1 MLESESIMESLFIGQ
16 LQKLGY
22 ESAGIHDESQFLRN
36 LKEQLEDFNDTVFTD
51 NEFKRILNHLNS
63 GNRYTKASNLRDRFL
78 LKRDE
83 VSVVNDQE
91 NLKNPSETY
100 IKFLN
105 TDKWCQNNYQVARQ
119 MRVQGTFGNRYDVTL
134 LINGL
139 PLVQIELKKRG
150 VELKEAFNQINRYR
164 AHSYPCTLFEHIQIF
179 VISNGV
185 NTKYF
190 ANNPL
195 HGFEKTFFW
204 TDENNNK
211 ITNLEQFTDIFLEP
225 CHISKMIAKY
235 IVLSEDK
242 NMPMILR
249 PYQYYAVEKII
260 EKVENCTKNGYVW
273 HTTGS
278 GKTLTSFKASQVIKD
293 LPDVKKV
300 LFVVDRK
307 DLDTQTVKKFNEYC
321 EGSVDSTENTK
332 ELVKQLEDE
341 NRKLIVT
348 TIQKLDLAISKE
360 NYNKQFE
367 FLKDKKIVII
377 FDECHRSQFGKTHAN
392 IKRFFNNTQ
401 LFGFT
406 GTPIFEENRTGGVT
420 TADVFDK
427 CLHKYV
433 ITDAISDNNVLGFSV
448 EYIGKYVIKD
458 ENSLFNEDIEVD
470 IDNKKLLES
479 DKRIETI
486 VDYILRAHKNKTK
499 NIFNAILATDKIEIL
514 KKYYKLFKTKQHDLK
529 IAAIFSFQVNEERS
543 DFLDIDAFASGKEDK
558 NSRDFLED
566 CIKDYNDIFKTN
578 CSTELFYNYFK
589 DVQNR
594 LRDKEIDILIVV
606 NMFLTGFDAPT
617 LNTLYVDKNL
627 RYHGLIQA
635 YSRTNRLY
643 NPNEKKPHGN
653 IVCFRNLKENTD
665 EALALFG
672 NENAKDIVFKES
684 YEKQRE
690 KFINKVTEL
699 KDFVLTHNDITNLK
713 SESDKIKFVKCFRD
727 IMKLKSSLETYM
739 EFSFADVNMD
749 EKEYANFQSQYLDL
763 YEKRHDNEDD
773 KDIGNIDF
781 LTELTREDII
791 NYDYIINLLT
801 NLKKKENTPEY
812 NDEKEKFLSKLNR
825 DINSKDKEPYVR
837 KFIEKYLPY
846 IKSKDI
852 EKEYDNFLNI
862 EKEGFINRAV
872 EEEGLDKEKFKQ
884 LIDNYVYSDRMPI
897 GDEIVFALNTELR
910 LKDRR
915 NIINKIKEIIRKFV
929 SVFEEW

>member
-1 MLESESIMESLFIGQ
+1 VNGQ
-16 LQKLGY
+16 K
-22 ESAGIHDESQFLRN
+22 
-36 LKEQLEDFNDTVFTD
+36 
-51 NEFKRILNHLNS
+51 
-63 GNRYTKASNLRDRFL
+63 
-78 LKRDE
+78 
-83 VSVVNDQE
+83 

-100 IKFLN
+100 IRFLN
-105 TDKWCQNNYQVARQ
+105 TDKWCQNNYQVSRQ
-119 MRVQGTFGNRYDVTL
+119 MRVKGTFGNRYDVTL

-164 AHSYPCTLFEHIQIF
+164 VHSYPGTLFDYIQIF

-190 ANNPL
+190 ANNPS

-235 IVLSEDK
+235 IVLGEDK
-242 NMPMILR
+242 SMPMILR

-260 EKVENCTKNGYVW
+260 EKVENCTKNGYIW

-293 LPDVKKV
+293 LPDVAKV

-321 EGSVDSTENTK
+321 EGSVDSTENTR
-332 ELVKQLEDE
+332 ELVKQLKDD

-406 GTPIFEENRTGGVT
+406 GTPIFKQNCAGGVT

-448 EYIGKYVIKD
+448 EYIGKYITKD
-458 ENSLFNEDIEVD
+458 EDSLFNEDIEVD
-470 IDNKKLLES
+470 INNKKLLES

-486 VDYILRAHKNKTK
+486 VDYILSAHKKKTK
-499 NIFNAILATDKIEIL
+499 NIFNAILATDRIEIL

-543 DFLDIDAFASGKEDK
+543 DFLDIDAFDSGKEDK
-558 NSRDFLED
+558 NSRDFLEN
-566 CIKDYNDIFKTN
+566 CIKDYNNMFKTN
-578 CSTELFYNYFK
+578 FSTDLFYDYFK
-589 DVQNR
+589 DVQDR
-594 LRDKEIDILIVV
+594 LRNKEIDILIVV

-665 EALALFG
+665 DALELFG
-672 NENAKDIVFKES
+672 NENAKDIVFKEP
-684 YEKQRE
+684 YEKQKE

-699 KDFVLTHNDITNLK
+699 KNFVPTHNDVTNLK
-713 SESDKIKFVKCFRD
+713 SESDKIKFIKCFRD
-727 IMKLKSSLETYM
+727 VMKLKSSLETYM
-739 EFSFADVNMD
+739 EFSFANVNMD
-749 EKEYANFQSQYLDL
+749 ENEYVNFQGKYLDI
-763 YEKRHDNEDD
+763 YEKRRDNEDD
-773 KDIGNIDF
+773 KDISNIDF
-781 LTELTREDII
+781 LIELIREDII

-825 DINSKDKEPYVR
+825 DIKSKDKEPYVR

-852 EKEYDNFLNI
+852 EKEYGNFLNI
-862 EKEGFINRAV
+862 EKEGFINIAV

-884 LIDNYVYSDRMPI
+884 LIVNYFYSDRMPL
-897 GDEIVFALNTELR
+897 GDDIVFALNTDIR

-915 NIINKIKEIIRKFV
+915 NIINKVKEIIRKFV
-929 SVFEEW
+929 SIFEEWQ

>member
-1 MLESESIMESLFIGQ
+1 MSESEYILESELINQ
-16 LQKLGY
+16 LEKLGY
-22 ESAGIHDESQFLRN
+22 EFAGIHDEPQFLHN
-36 LKEQLEDFNDTVFTD
+36 LKNQLEEFNDTVFTD

-63 GNRYTKASNLRDRFL
+63 GSRYTKASNLRDRFL

-83 VSVVNDQE
+83 VLNG
-91 NLKNPSETY
+91 LKNPSEIY
-100 IKFLN
+100 IRFLN
-105 TDKWCQNNYQVARQ
+105 TDKWCQNNYQVSRQ
-119 MRVQGTFGNRYDVTL
+119 IRIKGAYGNRYDVTL

-164 AHSYPCTLFEHIQIF
+164 AHSYSGTLFEHIQIF

-211 ITNLEQFTDIFLEP
+211 ITNLSEFTDSFLEP
-225 CHISKMIAKY
+225 CHLSKMIAKY
-235 IVLSEDK
+235 IVLGEHK
-242 NMPMILR
+242 NMPMVLR

-260 EKVENCTKNGYVW
+260 EKVENCAKNGYIW

-278 GKTLTSFKASQVIKD
+278 GKTLTSFKASQVLKD
-293 LPDVKKV
+293 LPDIKKV

-307 DLDTQTVKKFNEYC
+307 DLDTQTIQEFNNYSK
-321 EGSVDSTENTK
+321 GSVDSTENTR
-332 ELVKQLEDE
+332 ELVKQLKDD

-348 TIQKLDLAISKE
+348 TIQKLDIAINKE
-360 NYNKQFE
+360 HYNKQFE
-367 FLKDKKIVII
+367 FLKDKKIIII

-406 GTPIFEENRTGGVT
+406 GTPIFKENCAGGVT

-433 ITDAISDNNVLGFSV
+433 ITDAISDKNVLGFSI
-448 EYIGKYVIKD
+448 EYIGKYITKD
-458 ENSLFNEDIEVD
+458 EDSLFNEDIEVD
-470 IDNKKLLES
+470 INNKKILES
-479 DKRIETI
+479 NKRIETI
-486 VDYILRAHKNKTK
+486 VDYILSVHKKKTK

-514 KKYYKLFKTKQHDLK
+514 KKYYKLFKAKQHDLK
-529 IAAIFSFQVNEERS
+529 VAAIFSFQVNEERS
-543 DFLDIDAFASGKEDK
+543 DLLDIDAFASGKEDK
-558 NSRDFLED
+558 NSRDSLED
-566 CIKDYNDIFKTN
+566 CIKDYNNIFNKN
-578 CSTELFYNYFK
+578 FSTEVFYDYFK
-589 DVQNR
+589 DVQDK
-594 LRDKEIDILIVV
+594 LRRKEIDILIVV
-606 NMFLTGFDAPT
+606 NMLLTGFDAPT

-643 NPNEKKPHGN
+643 NPSEKKPQGN
-653 IVCFRNLKENTD
+653 IVCFRNLKANTD
-665 EALALFG
+665 DALALFG

-684 YEKQRE
+684 YEKQRG
-690 KFINKVTEL
+690 KLKDKVTEL
-699 KDFVLTHNDITNLK
+699 INFVPTHNDVTNLK
-713 SESDKIKFVKCFRD
+713 SEADKIKFVKLFRD

-739 EFSFADVNMD
+739 EFSFADVNMP
-749 EKEYANFQSQYLDL
+749 EQEYVDFQSEYLDI
-763 YEKRHDNEDD
+763 YEKRRETENDED
-773 KDIGNIDF
+773 IYNIDF
-781 LTELTREDII
+781 LIELIREDII

-812 NDEKEKFLSKLNR
+812 NDEKEKFLAKLRR
-825 DINSKDKEPYVR
+825 DIDYKDKEPYVR
-837 KFIEKYLPY
+837 KFIENYSPL

-852 EKEYDNFLNI
+852 EKEYNNFLKIEKQVFINKIVEEENLDKVKFEQLIVSYIYSKKLPLDDTIISALNI
-862 EKEGFINRAV
+862 E
-872 EEEGLDKEKFKQ
+872 
-884 LIDNYVYSDRMPI
+884 P
-897 GDEIVFALNTELR
+897 R
-910 LKDRR
+910 LKDRSSK
-915 NIINKIKEIIRKFV
+915 INKMKEIIKKIV
-929 SVFEEW
+929 LVFE

>member
-1 MLESESIMESLFIGQ
+1 MSESENIMESLFTDQ
-16 LQKLGY
+16 LKKLGY
-22 ESAGIHDESQFLRN
+22 KLADIHDESQFLRN
-36 LKEQLEDFNDTVFTD
+36 LKEQLEDFNDIVFTD

-63 GNRYTKASNLRDRFL
+63 GSRYTKASNLRDRFL
-78 LKRDE
+78 LKRDD
-83 VSVVNDQE
+83 VSMTNGLG
-91 NLKNPSETY
+91 NPRNPSEIY
-100 IKFLN
+100 IRFLN
-105 TDKWCQNNYQVARQ
+105 TDKWCQNNYQVVRQ
-119 MRVQGTFGNRYDVTL
+119 MRVKGTFGNRYDVTL

-164 AHSYPCTLFEHIQIF
+164 AHSYFGTLFEHIQIF

-190 ANNPL
+190 ANNPS

-211 ITNLEQFTDIFLEP
+211 ITNIEQFTDVFLEP

-235 IVLSEDK
+235 IVLGEDK

-260 EKVENCTKNGYVW
+260 EKVENSVNNGYIW

-278 GKTLTSFKASQVIKD
+278 GKTLTSFKASQIIKD
-293 LPDVKKV
+293 LPDVAKV

-348 TIQKLDLAISKE
+348 TIQKLDFAINKE
-360 NYNKQFE
+360 HYNKKLE

-377 FDECHRSQFGKTHAN
+377 FDECHRSQFGKTHAD

-406 GTPIFEENRTGGVT
+406 GTPIFEKNRAGDST
-420 TADVFDK
+420 TASVFDK
-427 CLHKYV
+427 CLHKYL

-448 EYIGKYVIKD
+448 EYIGKYVTKD
-458 ENSLFNEDIEVD
+458 EYSLFNEDIDVD
-470 IDNKKLLES
+470 INSKLLDS
-479 DKRIETI
+479 GKRIETI
-486 VDYILRAHKNKTK
+486 VDFILSEHRKKTK
-499 NIFNAILATDKIEIL
+499 KIFNAILATDKIEIL
-514 KKYYKLFKTKQHDLK
+514 KKYYKFFKSKEHDLK
-529 IAAIFSFQVNEERS
+529 IAAIFSFQANEERT
-543 DFLDIDAFASGKEDK
+543 DFLDEDDFASGREDK

-566 CIKDYNDIFKTN
+566 CIKDYNKIFNTN
-578 CSTELFYNYFK
+578 FSTDTFYQYFK

-594 LRDKEIDILIVV
+594 LRDREIDILIVV
-606 NMFLTGFDAPT
+606 NMFLTGFDSPA

-643 NPNEKKPHGN
+643 NPNERKPHGN

-665 EALALFG
+665 NALALFAD
-672 NENAKDIVFKES
+672 ENAKDNIFKGS
-684 YEKQRE
+684 YEKQKE
-690 KFINKVTEL
+690 KFINKVKEL
-699 KDFVLTHNDITNLK
+699 RELVPTYDDVNNLK
-713 SESDKIKFVKCFRD
+713 SESDKIKFVKIFRD
-727 IMKLKSSLETYM
+727 IMKLKSSLETYI
-739 EFSFADVNMD
+739 EFSFDDLNMD
-749 EKEYANFQSQYLDL
+749 ENEYINFQSKYLDI
-763 YEKRHDNEDD
+763 YKKRHENEGGS
-773 KDIGNIDF
+773 DIGNIDF
-781 LTELTREDII
+781 LIELIHEDDI

-801 NLKKKENTPEY
+801 ALKKKEDTPEY
-812 NDEKEKFLSKLNR
+812 NDEKEKFLAKLSR
-825 DINSKDKEPYVR
+825 DFDYKDKEPFVR
-837 KFIEKYLPY
+837 RFIENISPH

-852 EKEYDNFLNI
+852 EKKYNEFMDT
-862 EKEGFINRAV
+862 EKYAFINKIA
-872 EEEGLDKEKFKQ
+872 EEENLDKEKFIQ
-884 LIDNYVYSDRMPI
+884 LIDNYTYSGKLPL
-897 GDEIVFALNTELR
+897 GDAIVSALKTEPR
-910 LKDRR
+910 LKDRPV
-915 NIINKIKEIIRKFV
+915 IINKIKEKMEKIVLI
-929 SVFEEW
+929 FER

>member
-1 MLESESIMESLFIGQ
+1 MSESEYILESVFTAQ
-16 LQKLGY
+16 LEKLGY
-22 ESAGIHDESQFLRN
+22 EFAGIHDEPEFLAN
-36 LKEQLEDFNDTVFTD
+36 LKNQLEKFNNTVFSEQ
-51 NEFKRILNHLNS
+51 EFKRILNHLNS
-63 GNRYTKASNLRDRFL
+63 GNGFIKASNLRDRFL
-78 LKRDE
+78 LKRDDE
-83 VSVVNDQE
+83 
-91 NLKNPSETY
+91 SETY
-100 IKFLN
+100 IRFFN
-105 TDKWCQNNYQVARQ
+105 ADKWCQNNYQYARQ
-119 MRVQGTFGNRYDVTL
+119 IRMTGAYGTRYDVTL
-134 LINGL
+134 LINGF

-150 VELKEAFNQINRYR
+150 VELKEAFNQIERYR
-164 AHSYPCTLFEHIQIF
+164 KHSYPGTLFEHIQLF

-190 ANNPL
+190 ANNPRQ
-195 HGFEKTFFW
+195 GFEKTFFW
-204 TDENNNK
+204 TNENSNK
-211 ITNLEQFTDIFLEP
+211 ITNISEFTDEFLEP

-235 IVLSEDK
+235 IVLGEHK
-242 NMPMILR
+242 NMPMVLR

-260 EKVENCTKNGYVW
+260 EKVENCTKNGYIW

-307 DLDTQTVKKFNEYC
+307 DLDMQTVKEFNNYSK
-321 EGSVDSTENTK
+321 GSVDSTDNTK
-332 ELVKQLEDE
+332 ELVKQLKDD

-348 TIQKLDLAISKE
+348 TIQKLDIAINKE
-360 NYNKQFE
+360 HYNKQLE
-367 FLKDKKIVII
+367 FLKDEKVVII

-392 IKRFFNNTQ
+392 IERFFNNTQ

-406 GTPIFEENRTGGVT
+406 GTPIFKENCLGGVT
-420 TADVFDK
+420 TADVFGD

-448 EYIGKYVIKD
+448 EYIGKYKIKD
-458 ENSLFNEDIEVD
+458 EDSLFQEDIEID
-470 IDNKKLLES
+470 INNKEILKS

-486 VDYILRAHKNKTK
+486 VEHILSIHRKKTK
-499 NIFNAILATDKIEIL
+499 NIFNAILAADSIEIL
-514 KKYYKLFKTKQHDLK
+514 KKYYKLFKSKKHDLK
-529 IAAIFSFQVNEERS
+529 IAAIFSFQANEERA
-543 DFLDIDAFASGKEDK
+543 DLLDIDAFASGEEDK
-558 NSRDFLED
+558 NSRDFLEN
-566 CIKDYNDIFKTN
+566 CIKDYNNIFNTN
-578 CSTELFYNYFK
+578 FSTESFYDYYK
-589 DVQNR
+589 DVQGKVKN
-594 LRDKEIDILIVV
+594 KEIDILIVV

-643 NPNEKKPHGN
+643 GGIKPHGN
-653 IVCFRNLKENTD
+653 IVCFRDLKANTD
-665 EALALFG
+665 EALELFG
-672 NENAKDIVFKES
+672 NENAKDIVFKKP
-684 YEKQRE
+684 YEKQRD
-690 KFINKVTEL
+690 KFKDKVEEL
-699 KDFVLTHNDITNLK
+699 KKFVSAIDDVDNLK
-713 SESDKIKFVKCFRD
+713 SEADKIKFVKLFRD
-727 IMKLKSSLETYM
+727 IMKLKSSLETYI
-739 EFSFADVNMD
+739 EFSFADVNMQ
-749 EKEYANFQSQYLDL
+749 EQEYFNFQSKYLDI
-763 YEKRHDNEDD
+763 YEKRKEM
-773 KDIGNIDF
+773 KIGNDIDGIDF
-781 LTELTREDII
+781 SIELIREDII

-852 EKEYDNFLNI
+852 EKEYGNFLNI

-884 LIDNYVYSDRMPI
+884 LIVNYFYSDRMPI
-897 GDEIVFALNTELR
+897 GDDIVFALNTELR

-915 NIINKIKEIIRKFV
+915 NIINNIKEIIRKFV
-929 SVFEEW
+929 SIFEEW